1 MRRFPVERSFS
12 CVHNCGQMLGPIFVV
27 VVVVKRQNQQL

>member
-1 MRRFPVERSFS
+1 MRRFPVERNFS

-27 VVVVKRQNQQL
+27 VVVKRQNQQL